1 MNKRIAMKI
10 VKRHQRG
17 VSRKTRSNIPWTTV
31 AKAFKRLGQEAPP
44 FVEEVREAPQEVVG
58 QAQKVVEGVK
68 ETLDLAKMKVAELRA
83 LAKERGLPGY
93 SSMKKADL
101 IAALS

>member
-10 VKRHQRG
+10 VKRHQRS
-17 VSRKTRSNIPWTTV
+17 VSRKTRSNTPWTTV

-44 FVEEVREAPQEVVG
+44 FVEEVQEAAQEVRD
-58 QAQKVVEGVK
+58 
-68 ETLDLAKMKVAELRA
+68 TLDLAKMKVAELRA

-101 IAALS
+101 ITALS